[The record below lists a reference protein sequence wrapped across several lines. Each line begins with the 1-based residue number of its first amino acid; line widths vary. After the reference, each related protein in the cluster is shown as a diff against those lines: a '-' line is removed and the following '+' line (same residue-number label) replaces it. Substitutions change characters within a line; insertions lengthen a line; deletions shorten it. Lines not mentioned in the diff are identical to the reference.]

1 MSRYAYTAAL
11 FLSLSLSLTGCNKPG
26 ADGVTPVA
34 AQTPAQGGAGGG
46 GNQGQGRGGGRRGG
60 GGGPVPVLT
69 AKVEAKSV
77 PVTIPA
83 VGTAEPLTTVQVR
96 AQVTGQLSEVAFT
109 EGQDVKK
116 GQLLFVIDQRPFQ
129 AALAQAEA
137 VLARDTATANN
148 ASRQRT
154 NYEDLYKRQ
163 LISRDQYETQ
173 IASAQALDATLAAD
187 RATVDN
193 AKLNLAYTRI
203 AAPISGRTGTL
214 GVHQGD
220 LVRANDAT
228 AMVVINQVSPI
239 YVTFSVPGRYLGD
252 IRRYQAQKPLVVVAQ
267 GQASLPPGA
276 QAPPPQV
283 LQPSTAQQVA
293 PGQGATMPVKP
304 GLLEQ
309 GHVSFI
315 DNSVDAQTGTIK
327 MKGTFQNADQGLWPG
342 LFVQV
347 TLNLTSDENAIVVP
361 AAAVQPSASGQ
372 YVYVVKPD
380 RTAEVRPVTVL
391 RQQGEEVV
399 IAKGLSAGEEV
410 VTEGQLR
417 LTPGA
422 QVTDAARGLSTGSG
436 RGGGGGGGQGGGRRR
451 GDGGNGNGGTGTGGN
466 GQGRGRG
473 NSQ

>member
-1 MSRYAYTAAL
+1 MPRYVSAAAL
-11 FLSLSLSLTGCNKPG
+11 FVTLGLSAVSCSKAGPDG
-26 ADGVTPVA
+26 ATPVA
-34 AQTPAQGGAGGG
+34 AQSATPGG
-46 GNQGQGRGGGRRGG
+46 GNAGRGGGRRGG
-60 GGGPVPVLT
+60 GGPVPVLT
-69 AKVEAKSV
+69 TKVASKTV

-96 AQVTGQLSEVAFT
+96 AQVTGQLAEVRFR
-109 EGQDVKK
+109 EGQDVRK

-148 ASRQRT
+148 AARQRA

-173 IASAQALDATLAAD
+173 MANAQALEATLAAD
-187 RATVDN
+187 RAAVEN
-193 AKLNLAYTRI
+193 ARLNLAYTRI
-203 AAPISGRTGTL
+203 LAPISGRTGAL

-252 IRRYQAQKPLVVVAQ
+252 IRRYQAQKPLEVIAQ
-267 GQASLPPGA
+267 GQAPLPPGA

-283 LQPSTAQQVA
+283 LQPSTSQQVA
-293 PGQGATMPVKP
+293 PGQGATMPVQP
-304 GLLEQ
+304 GLLEH
-309 GHVSFI
+309 GRVSFI
-315 DNSVDAQTGTIK
+315 DNTVDAQTGTIK
-327 MKGTFQNADQGLWPG
+327 LKGTFDNKDQGLWPG

-347 TLNLTSDENAIVVP
+347 TLSLTAEENALVVP
-361 AAAVQPSASGQ
+361 AAAVQPSAQGQ

-391 RQQGEEVV
+391 RQQGEDVV
-399 IAKGLSAGEEV
+399 ISKGLLAGEEV

-422 QVTDAARGLSTGSG
+422 QVTDAARGAAP
-436 RGGGGGGGQGGGRRR
+436 GGGRR
-451 GDGGNGNGGTGTGGN
+451 GEGGGGER
-466 GQGRGRG
+466 RGRR

>member
-1 MSRYAYTAAL
+1 MSRYAYAAVFFASL
-11 FLSLSLSLTGCNKPG
+11 GLSVVSCSKSGP
-26 ADGVTPVA
+26 DGVTPVA
-34 AQTPAQGGAGGG
+34 AQTPGQGGGAAGGT
-46 GNQGQGRGGGRRGG
+46 GRGGGR
-60 GGGPVPVLT
+60 GGGPVPVYT
-69 AKVEAKSV
+69 AKVQAKSV

-96 AQVTGQLSEVAFT
+96 AQIAGQLAEVHFR
-109 EGQDVKK
+109 EGQDVRK
-116 GQLLFVIDQRPFQ
+116 GQPLFTIDARPFQ

-137 VLARDTATANN
+137 VLARDTATSNN
-148 ASRQRT
+148 AARQRA

-173 IASAQALDATLAAD
+173 MANSAALEATLAAD
-187 RATVDN
+187 RAAVEN

-203 AAPISGRTGTL
+203 SAPISGRTGTL

-228 AMVVINQVSPI
+228 PMIVINQVSPI

-252 IRRYQAQKPLVVVAQ
+252 IRRFQARKPLEVLAQ

-283 LQPSTAQQVA
+283 LQPSTAHQVA
-293 PGQGATMPVKP
+293 PGQGATMPVQP
-304 GLLEQ
+304 GLLER
-309 GHVSFI
+309 GRVSFI
-315 DNSVDAQTGTIK
+315 DNTVDAQTGTIK
-327 MKGTFQNADQGLWPG
+327 LKGTFDNRDQGLWPG

-372 YVYVVKPD
+372 YVYVVKTD
-380 RTAEVRPVTVL
+380 RTVEVRAVMVL

-399 IAKGLSAGEEV
+399 IAKGLTAGEEV

-422 QVTDAARGLSTGSG
+422 EVTDAARGAGPG
-436 RGGGGGGGQGGGRRR
+436 RGGEGGGRR
-451 GDGGNGNGGTGTGGN
+451 GGEGGGERK
-466 GQGRGRG
+466 GRR

>member
-1 MSRYAYTAAL
+1 MPRNVSAAAL
-11 FLSLSLSLTGCNKPG
+11 IVCLGLFVVSCSKAGTDG
-26 ADGVTPVA
+26 ATPVS
-34 AQTPAQGGAGGG
+34 AQTPGQTPAPGSGGGG
-46 GNQGQGRGGGRRGG
+46 GNQGKGGGRRGG

-69 AKVEAKSV
+69 AKVQAKSV

-96 AQVTGQLSEVAFT
+96 AQVTGQLAEVNFA

-129 AALAQAEA
+129 ATLAQAEA
-137 VLARDTATANN
+137 VLQRDTATANN
-148 ASRQRT
+148 ASRQKT

-173 IASAQALDATLAAD
+173 MANSQALEATLAAD
-187 RATVDN
+187 RAAVEN

-203 AAPISGRTGTL
+203 VAPISGRTGVL

-228 AMVVINQVSPI
+228 AMIVINQVSPI

-252 IRRYQAQKPLVVVAQ
+252 IRRYQAQKPLEVVAQ
-267 GQASLPPGA
+267 GQAPIPPGA

-304 GLLEQ
+304 GLTER
-309 GHVSFI
+309 GRVSFI
-315 DNSVDAQTGTIK
+315 DNSVDPQTGTIK
-327 MKGTFQNADQGLWPG
+327 LKGTFQNADQGLWPG

-372 YVYVVKPD
+372 YVYIVKAD

-399 IAKGLSAGEEV
+399 IAKGLTAGEEV

-422 QVTDAARGLSTGSG
+422 QVTDAARGGA
-436 RGGGGGGGQGGGRRR
+436 GGGRRGEGGGR
-451 GDGGNGNGGTGTGGN
+451 RNGGSGGDGGGER
-466 GQGRGRG
+466 RGRG
-473 NSQ
+473 N

>member
-1 MSRYAYTAAL
+1 M
-11 FLSLSLSLTGCNKPG
+11 
-26 ADGVTPVA
+26 
-34 AQTPAQGGAGGG
+34 
-46 GNQGQGRGGGRRGG
+46 
-60 GGGPVPVLT
+60 
-69 AKVEAKSV
+69 AKVQAKSV

-83 VGTAEPLTTVQVR
+83 VGTAEPTNTVLVR
-96 AQVTGQLSEVAFT
+96 AQVTGQLAEVNFR

-116 GQLLFVIDQRPFQ
+116 GQLLFVIDQRPFLS
-129 AALAQAEA
+129 AVAQAEA
-137 VLARDTATANN
+137 VLARDTATSNN
-148 ASRQRT
+148 AARQRA

-173 IASAQALDATLAAD
+173 MANAQALEATLAAD
-187 RATVDN
+187 RAAVEN

-220 LVRANDAT
+220 LVRANDANP
-228 AMVVINQVSPI
+228 MVTINQVSPI

-252 IRRYQAQKPLVVVAQ
+252 IRRYQAQKPLEVMAQ

-283 LQPSTAQQVA
+283 LQPSTSQQVA
-293 PGQGATMPVKP
+293 PGQGATMPVNP
-304 GLLEQ
+304 GLVEH
-309 GHVSFI
+309 GRVSFI
-315 DNSVDAQTGTIK
+315 DNTVDAQTGTIK
-327 MKGTFQNADQGLWPG
+327 LKATFDNSDQGLWPG

-347 TLNLTSDENAIVVP
+347 TLNLTKDENAIVVP

-399 IAKGLSAGEEV
+399 IAKGLTEGEEV

-422 QVTDAARGLSTGSG
+422 QVTEAQRGLGT
-436 RGGGGGGGQGGGRRR
+436 GGGEGGGRRGRR
-451 GDGGNGNGGTGTGGN
+451 GDAGGGSGSGNGGNGGNGGGR
-466 GQGRGRG
+466 RGRG
-473 NSQ
+473 N